1 MKRIKDFG
9 LVLLGAAAGAAI
21 AMAATPVRAQ
31 FSQTP
36 PPRLTVAAQ
45 PYESRDSF
53 GNVMPPQPYR
63 SGNWQFI
70 SDAKSGGC
78 WLLINNTGS
87 TNASVLAPAPSAA
100 CQQ

>member
-9 LVLLGAAAGAAI
+9 LVLVGACAGAAI

-31 FSQTP
+31 FGQKQ
-36 PPRLTVAAQ
+36 PPRLTVAGQ

-53 GNVMPPQPYR
+53 GNPVPPQPYY
-63 SGNWQFI
+63 GGWKFI
-70 SDAKSGGC
+70 LDSKSAGC
-78 WLLINNTGS
+78 WLLIENGNNS
-87 TNASVLAPAPSAA
+87 PALAPAPPAA